1 MAARRPLV
9 ITQGQVEQILAGDAI
24 SVEFGGTGLSAIA
37 DNMFLKGTGTDVLEL
52 RNPDEVRGDILATK
66 FTVSESAPSN
76 PNPGDE
82 WWKLST
88 SKKYTWVDDGAS
100 TQWIEIEL
108 TSITVLLAEGGGGGG
123 SGNVVGPPSATN
135 NHVALFADATG
146 KLIKDGGALGSAAF
160 LDSTT
165 FATAAQGTKADT
177 AIQTLVEGTGISIDF
192 TNPLAPV
199 INATGGGGS
208 GTVTSVGL
216 SAPTGFQ
223 VSNSPV
229 STSGTL
235 TLAYA
240 SGYQGYTTT
249 EASKLSGIAAGATV
263 GATWGTNLSS
273 IPANITS
280 WAGISPSAKF
290 DAPSG
295 TTSQYIRGDGSLATL
310 NYAAIGGAV
319 PTWNQNTTGSAATL
333 TTARTLTIGSTGKT
347 FNGSANVSWSF
358 AEIGAAET
366 SHTHAAA
373 DIISGVIAT
382 ARLGTGTADATTYLR
397 GDGTWAAVSGGGG
410 GGTWGSITGTLS
422 AQTDL
427 QNALNTKVDSSRN
440 LTAGTGLTGGGNLS
454 ADRTI
459 ALDSAT
465 ISSLDKAD
473 TALQS
478 VVAGDG
484 VDVDNTDPLNPVITA
499 TGGNEFNWALINMV
513 QGG

>member
-1 MAARRPLV
+1 M
-9 ITQGQVEQILAGDAI
+9 
-24 SVEFGGTGLSAIA
+24 
-37 DNMFLKGTGTDVLEL
+37 
-52 RNPDEVRGDILATK
+52 
-66 FTVSESAPSN
+66 
-76 PNPGDE
+76 
-82 WWKLST
+82 
-88 SKKYTWVDDGAS
+88 
-100 TQWIEIEL
+100 
-108 TSITVLLAEGGGGGG
+108 
-123 SGNVVGPPSATN
+123 
-135 NHVALFADATG
+135 
-146 KLIKDGGALGSAAF
+146 IKDGGALGNAAF

-280 WAGISPSAKF
+280 WAGISPSDKF

-347 FNGSANVSWSF
+347 FNGSANVSWSL

-410 GGTWGSITGTLS
+410 GGTWLS
-422 AQTDL
+422 
-427 QNALNTKVDSSRN
+427 
-440 LTAGTGLTGGGNLS
+440 
-454 ADRTI
+454 
-459 ALDSAT
+459 
-465 ISSLDKAD
+465 
-473 TALQS
+473 
-478 VVAGDG
+478 
-484 VDVDNTDPLNPVITA
+484 
-499 TGGNEFNWALINMV
+499 
-513 QGG
+513 